1 MNDDEIGQIYQFP
14 DAIRISRI
22 LSPRTPKKGMK
33 GAELKV
39 LDNYDCVVD
48 TPEFQAAFT
57 AAKVSLEA
65 SKRNSWQPRPVEPA
79 PEQTHY
85 ESLAE
90 FLNACVY
97 YGGDALDKSRG
108 SWYDELNFV
117 VYARV
122 MGDTVENAFPV
133 KPCLL
138 GGNTLVASNGSTA
151 KDTLFWSPPSDQ
163 DGIRAEIP
171 VERNP
176 SRTFALVI
184 GYNETGGLRF
194 LVFHRGGLTSHV
206 PLLLNTPE
214 GRADALRLVMTL
226 LLWSNPRDAGLVST
240 SNELEFWIPRPS
252 DPQSPNC
259 IKATTKQ
266 ILHTSNCVRGRA
278 TRVSRLSC
286 RDPDASGVSLAVAV
300 SQASVFRRRSSR
312 PAANSVPSPPTSA
325 PRSRKAADVRPSTE
339 VEEPSTIPVEPR
351 GKHPKHRMEWSLPAG
366 LTNGSPPNMQDV
378 EGRDVVLKASWQTES
393 VKDAEKSMYM
403 AGAGAFGTAVVLYSY
418 EATHPTGEPV
428 SNCLLV
434 PTRQEMTDNPNHPW
448 TIGKSENETP
458 EIRDLC
464 ITVFLSI
471 GHLFYEAKSSYD
483 ICIGI
488 AHALLGWLSYY
499 QSGWMHRDISIG
511 NVLLTLAQIGK
522 DINALIEKLEIGSKC
537 TAFVTDGDLAIQWT
551 TYFDDQYNHAIKFGT
566 PEFMSLKLQRA
577 MNKNTA
583 YIQSPADDV
592 QSFFWVMLWAV
603 LFNNMDQKR
612 SQDEL
617 DWRAEMEGADVRA
630 KSGFVTVLNSEEFDP
645 EFSSVE
651 YSAVGAQLFPLLQVW
666 WGKQMKLEADW
677 GNVLREAKRISPESQ
692 ARFNLHHYHLFA
704 LRGVKEFLE
713 IVDKYAA
720 ALKSY
725 GQFPPPSSSL

>member
-1 MNDDEIGQIYQFP
+1 
-14 DAIRISRI
+14 
-22 LSPRTPKKGMK
+22 MK

-48 TPEFQAAFT
+48 APEFQAAFT
-57 AAKVSLEA
+57 AAKVSLEVF
-65 SKRNSWQPRPVEPA
+65 KRNSWQPWPVEPA
-79 PEQTHY
+79 TPEHTHG
-85 ESLAE
+85 SLAE

-97 YGGDALDKSRG
+97 HGGDALDKSRG
-108 SWYDELNFV
+108 SWYDELNFI
-117 VYARV
+117 VYDRV
-122 MGDTVENAFPV
+122 MGDTVANAFPV

-138 GGNTLVASNGSTA
+138 GGNALVASNGSTA

-171 VERNP
+171 VEVNDDWPELIFQAATYARCLFSANP

-194 LVFHRGGLTSHV
+194 LIFHRGGLTSHV

-214 GRADALRLVMTL
+214 GRANALRLVMTL
-226 LLWSNPRDAGLVST
+226 LLWSNPRDAGFVST

-252 DPQSPNC
+252 DPLSPNC
-259 IKATTKQ
+259 IKATTKH

-286 RDPDASGVSLAVAV
+286 QDPDATSVSSAVAV
-300 SQASVFRRRSSR
+300 SQASVFRCRSSR

-325 PRSRKAADVRPSTE
+325 PRSRKAADVQPSTE
-339 VEEPSTIPVEPR
+339 VEEPSTIPIEPR
-351 GKHPKHRMEWSLPAG
+351 GTHPKHRMEWSLPAG
-366 LTNGSPPNMQDV
+366 LTNGSQPNMQDV

-393 VKDAEKSMYM
+393 AKDTEKSMYM

-434 PTRQEMTDNPNHPW
+434 PT
-448 TIGKSENETP
+448 P
-458 EIRDLC
+458 E
-464 ITVFLSI
+464 
-471 GHLFYEAKSSYD
+471 SSYD

-511 NVLLTLAQIGK
+511 NVLLTLGEPIAYKPFKFEDKILEALWPPASVDGTTIALDGMDIATESPSQTSAQIAK
-522 DINALIEKLEIGSKC
+522 DISALIGKLEIGSKC
-537 TAFVTDGDLAIQWT
+537 TAFVTDGDLAVQWA
-551 TYFDDQYNHAIKFGT
+551 TYFDDEHKHAPRF
-566 PEFMSLKLQRA
+566 
-577 MNKNTA
+577 
-583 YIQSPADDV
+583 SPADDV

-612 SQDEL
+612 CPREVA
-617 DWRAEMEGADVRA
+617 WRAEMEGADVRA
-630 KSGFVTVLNSEEFDP
+630 KGDFTARLNGEEFDP
-645 EFSSVE
+645 EFSGVK
-651 YSAVGAQLFPLLQVW
+651 YSAVGVQLFPLLQAW
-666 WGKQMKLEADW
+666 WRKQRELEDDW
-677 GNVLREAKRISPESQ
+677 GMVLRQAKRISPESQ
-692 ARFNLHHYHLFA
+692 ARFHLHHYHLFA
-704 LRGVKEFLE
+704 LRGVKKFLE
-713 IVDKYAA
+713 IMDEYAPT
-720 ALKSY
+720 LKSY
-725 GQFPPPSSSL
+725 GQFAPPSSSW